1 MQISYSMT
9 MRNNHYCVSSEHK
22 CDKSCYI
29 YYILLSSRPLLSAY
43 LPEQDALCDHL
54 FYFSFSPF
62 LFFLG
67 FLQTAGLLL
76 VWELGVLWPPPWL
89 RFLPHGREWHDI
101 YQSCEAVIQFFF
113 FLKCHCRSIHGLKDP
128 HWAPLGRLHA
138 SPLSPFR
145 WGLVI
150 TGMEVRPGLI
160 HTRCKVLRQRT

>member
-62 LFFLG
+62 LFFFRLPPNG
-67 FLQTAGLLL
+67 RPPVGLRAWGSLTTAMAAIPPTRERMAWHLP
-76 VWELGVLWPPPWL
+76 ELRSGNT
-89 RFLPHGREWHDI
+89 
-101 YQSCEAVIQFFF
+101 FFF
-113 FLKCHCRSIHGLKDP
+113 LLKCHCRSIHGLKDP

-138 SPLSPFR
+138 SPLNPFR